1 MTLSA
6 VIFDVDGTLA
16 ETERDGHRVAFNLA
30 FKEFS
35 LTWQWDPALYGQLL
49 QIAGGKERIH
59 FYLENHAPDLLK
71 QENPDK
77 WITKIHQAKT
87 KHFLALL
94 KTRKILLRPG
104 VERLIDQLRAKRIKM
119 AIATTTTYENVI
131 ALLESTLGKE
141 APEWFDVIGAGDIVL
156 RKKPAPD
163 IYLWVLQKLALPAE
177 SCIAIEDSENGLQ
190 AATAAGIRTVVTV
203 NGYTCQQDFNG
214 AAIVVPDL
222 ENTGL
227 PAQTKNTPIRNVIDV
242 DVLMHLAI

>member
-35 LTWQWDPALYGQLL
+35 LPWQWDPTLYGQLL
-49 QIAGGKERIH
+49 QISGGKERIR

-104 VERLIDQLRAKRIKM
+104 VERLIDQLRAKRIKI
-119 AIATTTTYENVI
+119 AIATTTTYKNVI
-131 ALLESTLGKE
+131 TLLESTLGKE
-141 APEWFDVIGAGDIVL
+141 ALEWFDVIGAGDIVA

-163 IYLWVLQKLALPAE
+163 IYLWVLQRLALPAK

-222 ENTGL
+222 ENTRS
-227 PAQTKNTPIRNVIDV
+227 PAQTKNTPIKNVIDV
-242 DVLMHLAI
+242 DVLMRLAI